1 MRLAI
6 YEILENT
13 AKLTKKEEKI
23 EYLRKNFN
31 PVLGNIL
38 KYTFDKQFQWDLPPG
53 APPYKPS
60 EFPDTHGMLY
70 SEARKM
76 YLFLK
81 GGNENLTPFRR
92 EMLYINFLETIHPD
106 DAKLIVAIKEK
117 KLPYKG
123 LTVILIKE
131 AYPGLI
137 DD

>member
-123 LTVILIKE
+123 LTVNLIKE

>member
-6 YEILENT
+6 FEILQN
-13 AKLTKKEEKI
+13 ASKLSKKEEKI
-23 EYLRKNFN
+23 NYLRQNFN

-38 KYTFDKQFQWDLPPG
+38 KYTFEKQFEWELPPG

-70 SEARKM
+70 TEARRM

-81 GGNENLTPFRR
+81 GGNANLTPFRR
-92 EMLYINFLETIHPD
+92 EMLYINLLETVHPE
-106 DAKLIVAIKEK
+106 DAKLLISIKEK

-123 LTVILIKE
+123 LTLNLIKE

-137 DD
+137 NE